1 MFDKATR
8 IKLRF
13 ESTRGALSV
22 EELWD
27 LPLRGKLSLD
37 SLAKVVNR
45 QIKSE
50 TGESFVD
57 SRSTVDTTQELRLD
71 ILKHIIGVKLAEES
85 ASREAAE
92 KREKNARIRELIAQK
107 QDQELAG
114 KSIEELTEMLAQ

>member
-27 LPLRGKLSLD
+27 LHLRGKLSLD

-50 TGESFVD
+50 TSESFVD

-92 KREKNARIRELIAQK
+92 KREKNARIRELITQK
-107 QDQELAG
+107 QDQELSN
-114 KSIEELTEMLAQ
+114 KSIEELTEMLA

>member
-50 TGESFVD
+50 DGESFVD

-85 ASREAAE
+85 DCREAAE

-114 KSIEELTEMLAQ
+114 KSIEELTEMLA

>member
-13 ESTRGALSV
+13 ESTRGVLSV

-50 TGESFVD
+50 DGESFVD

-92 KREKNARIRELIAQK
+92 KREKNARIRELITQK
-107 QDQELAG
+107 QDQELSN
-114 KSIEELTEMLAQ
+114 KSIEELTEMLA

>member
-22 EELWD
+22 EDLWD

-114 KSIEELTEMLAQ
+114 KSIEELTEMLAK

>member
-37 SLAKVVNR
+37 SLAKVVSR

-114 KSIEELTEMLAQ
+114 KSIEELTEMLAK